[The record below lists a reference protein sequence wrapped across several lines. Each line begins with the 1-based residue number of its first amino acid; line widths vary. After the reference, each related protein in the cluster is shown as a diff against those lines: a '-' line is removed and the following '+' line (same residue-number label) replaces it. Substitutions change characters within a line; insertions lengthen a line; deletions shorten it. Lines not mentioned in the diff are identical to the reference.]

1 MKTNVLTKYLDIKM
15 ICVNGMIAALYAVIT
30 IACGPLSYEFSQFRI
45 SELLNLL
52 VFFNPSY
59 TIGLTLGCLLANLAS
74 TVGPLDIIF
83 GTLTT
88 LVSCLVMI
96 VYSRFVKNLF
106 SAGFIPCIAN
116 AIVIPLVIYYSCIAT
131 PEAFELNPVS
141 YFTMFGGVFL
151 GEFVC
156 IIFVGYPL
164 IMVLSKKNQSF
175 YKSILATRNTDFK
188 W

>member
-1 MKTNVLTKYLDIKM
+1 MKTNKLSKYFDIKM
-15 ICVNGMIAALYAVIT
+15 MCINGMIAALYAVIT
-30 IACGPLSYEFSQFRI
+30 IACGSLSYEWSQFRI

-74 TVGPLDIIF
+74 TVGPLDLIF

-88 LVSCLVMI
+88 LVSCLIMI

-106 SAGFIPCIAN
+106 SAGLIPCFAN

-131 PEAFELNPVS
+131 PDEFALNPVS

-156 IIFVGYPL
+156 IICVGYPL

>member
-1 MKTNVLTKYLDIKM
+1 MKTSTLSKYFDVKT
-15 ICVNGMIAALYAVIT
+15 ICVNGMIAALYAAIT
-30 IACGPLSYEFSQFRI
+30 IACGPLAYEWSQFRI
-45 SELLNLL
+45 SELFNLL

-59 TIGLTLGCLLANLAS
+59 TVGLTLGCLLANLAS

-88 LVSCLVMI
+88 LVSCLIMI
-96 VYSRFVKNLF
+96 VYSKFVKNLF
-106 SAGFIPCIAN
+106 SAGFIPCLAN
-116 AIVIPLVIYYSCIAT
+116 AIVIPLVIYYSCIGT
-131 PEAFELNPVS
+131 PETIELNLGT

-156 IIFVGYPL
+156 IICVGYPL

>member
-1 MKTNVLTKYLDIKM
+1 M
-15 ICVNGMIAALYAVIT
+15 
-30 IACGPLSYEFSQFRI
+30 
-45 SELLNLL
+45 
-52 VFFNPSY
+52 FFNPSY

-88 LVSCLVMI
+88 LVSCLIMI

-106 SAGFIPCIAN
+106 SVGLIPCLAN
-116 AIVIPLVIYYSCIAT
+116 AIVIPLVIYYSCIGT
-131 PEAFELNPVS
+131 PDAMELNLVT

-156 IIFVGYPL
+156 IICVGYPL
-164 IMVLSKKNQSF
+164 IMILSKKNQSF